1 MLGGPEG
8 VDDLVLERDERD
20 DAAEDEDGDDE
31 GDCVRVCRMSIA
43 HAERVKGRERGGR
56 TGREGQEGSGRA
68 EKARD
73 APRLRGCLSH
83 SGLRYL
89 RTMPLRSQERDLPA
103 SASASE
109 GVGLGVRLTAAR

>member
-1 MLGGPEG
+1 MARREPNRRE
-8 VDDLVLERDERD
+8 EREH
-20 DAAEDEDGDDE
+20 GY
-31 GDCVRVCRMSIA
+31 
-43 HAERVKGRERGGR
+43 
-56 TGREGQEGSGRA
+56 
-68 EKARD
+68 